1 VTWRALEAEAPE
13 LARLGRERLEAV
25 GMALLGTIRADGS
38 PRVSPI
44 GTVFAAGELLVG
56 VMPRSA
62 KAADIR
68 RDPRCALQSVITD
81 PEAGAPELKL
91 YGRLG
96 HSDVEA
102 GWWEGRPDAADVY
115 ALDVEEAVYVEWKL
129 GAGLMRVRRWRPG
142 QAESVTERA
151 YP

>member
-13 LARLGRERLEAV
+13 LARLGRARLEAV

-38 PRVSPI
+38 PRISPI

-62 KAADIR
+62 KATDIR

-96 HSDVEA
+96 PSDVEA
-102 GWWEGRPDAADVY
+102 GWWEGRPGAADVY
-115 ALDVEEAVYVEWKL
+115 ALDVEEAVYIEWDTKHSR
-129 GAGLMRVRRWRPG
+129 MTVRRWLPG
-142 QAESVTERA
+142 GSPQVVERA